1 MNIPSTCSV
10 LLFAGCAAL
19 LGGCASGPQD
29 TAQHASPEETYT
41 PTGSLIARRNVDRA
55 SPVKTASK
63 EEMENARIMGGNA
76 LNLPQN

>member
-1 MNIPSTCSV
+1 MTFQSTCSI

-19 LGGCASGPQD
+19 LAGCASGPED
-29 TAQHASPEETYT
+29 IAEHASREETYT